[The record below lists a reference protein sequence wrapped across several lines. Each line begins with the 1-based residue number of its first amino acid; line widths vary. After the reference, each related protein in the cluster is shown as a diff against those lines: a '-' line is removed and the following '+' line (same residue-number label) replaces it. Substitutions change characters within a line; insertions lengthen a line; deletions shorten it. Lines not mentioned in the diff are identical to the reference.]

1 MLRRHI
7 LILSGVAAASL
18 VTACGSSTTSKN
30 LFELIRGNADLSV
43 LGDALISADL
53 AVTLQA
59 AGSYTLLAPNN
70 AAFVSL
76 LAEIG
81 MTKDQL
87 FADKPLLTSV
97 LKYHLLPGEINS
109 NDIPLNIPLATVQG
123 ATLKVDKIMG
133 VLTITDGRNRKSQ
146 IIQMD
151 LDASNGIIHVI
162 DKVLLP
168 PL

>member
-81 MTKDQL
+81 MTPSLVSPLISCRDLINPYLRAKETSLWL
-87 FADKPLLTSV
+87 FYL
-97 LKYHLLPGEINS
+97 
-109 NDIPLNIPLATVQG
+109 
-123 ATLKVDKIMG
+123 
-133 VLTITDGRNRKSQ
+133 
-146 IIQMD
+146 
-151 LDASNGIIHVI
+151 
-162 DKVLLP
+162 
-168 PL
+168 